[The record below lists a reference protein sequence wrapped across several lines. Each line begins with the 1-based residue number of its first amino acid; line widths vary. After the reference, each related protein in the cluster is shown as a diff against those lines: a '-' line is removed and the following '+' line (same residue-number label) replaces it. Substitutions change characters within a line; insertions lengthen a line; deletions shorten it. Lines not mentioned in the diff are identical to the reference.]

1 MWVVDGSGHARWG
14 EGMKPKAGPSEEMD
28 SRSSQPGEQD
38 VTEAGAA
45 QELRWV
51 ELGSEVSEEALEAGT
66 EGPRARQA
74 GGRLLQAVWWGHLG
88 LATKL
93 LRQGA
98 SVEERDHT
106 GRTPLHL
113 AVLRGHVPLVRLLL
127 RRGAEVAAADRAGR
141 TPLHEAAWHGHSR
154 VAELLLR
161 RGAPAAA
168 RSGAGLTP
176 LHWAAALGRTLLA
189 GRLLDASGPGP
200 AAADARGWTAAH
212 WAAAGGRL
220 PVLELLA
227 AEGAGLDGALTVAAE
242 AGRTAALR
250 LLLARGARVDA
261 RDGVGTT
268 ALGVAASLGRRQ
280 DMEVLLDHGADP
292 SLKDRHSRSA
302 LHRAAAGGH
311 LSAVQL
317 LAAWGAEVDA
327 RDSLGLTPLHH
338 AARGGHAEVA
348 SHLLDRGA
356 QVNAAGWLHKTPL
369 HLALEHGHGPTA
381 ELLLSRG
388 ASPTLRTRW
397 DEVVQDLLSEGA
409 CPRHCPPFAERSGRG
424 TEPQRPRAGQ
434 KSSGSH
440 SLRCAPVPLFWTE
453 PACLPKGRTAERFP
467 EEKGGSDLS
476 STNGPGTAPQPPG
489 ITSPLQLQPPPHS
502 ALAETESWQQI

>member
-1 MWVVDGSGHARWG
+1 
-14 EGMKPKAGPSEEMD
+14 MD

-51 ELGSEVSEEALEAGT
+51 ELGSEEALGAGT
-66 EGPRARQA
+66 EGPSAQQAR
-74 GGRLLQAVWWGHLG
+74 GRLLQAVWWGHLG

-113 AVLRGHVPLVRLLL
+113 AVLRGHVPLVHLLL
-127 RRGAEVAAADRAGR
+127 RRGAAVAAADRAGR

-227 AEGAGLDGALTVAAE
+227 AEGAGLDGALTVAAA

-261 RDGVGTT
+261 RDGVGTA

-280 DMEVLLDHGADP
+280 EQPAEPPNLGRAAQGTPPRNALHPGSPRRAADP
-292 SLKDRHSRSA
+292 DA
-302 LHRAAAGGH
+302 LGRRRRFRWRRGGAAHARLGRAAGPRAPWCSSARRCGCGAG
-311 LSAVQL
+311 
-317 LAAWGAEVDA
+317 
-327 RDSLGLTPLHH
+327 SLT
-338 AARGGHAEVA
+338 ATGG
-348 SHLLDRGA
+348 
-356 QVNAAGWLHKTPL
+356 
-369 HLALEHGHGPTA
+369 
-381 ELLLSRG
+381 SRRCCG
-388 ASPTLRTRW
+388 T
-397 DEVVQDLLSEGA
+397 
-409 CPRHCPPFAERSGRG
+409 RG
-424 TEPQRPRAGQ
+424 TSAEGRAGATAW
-434 KSSGSH
+434 
-440 SLRCAPVPLFWTE
+440 RC
-453 PACLPKGRTAERFP
+453 ER
-467 EEKGGSDLS
+467 
-476 STNGPGTAPQPPG
+476 
-489 ITSPLQLQPPPHS
+489 
-502 ALAETESWQQI
+502 